1 MADPPSVDKPQAWQ
15 RFTLLDVFLLQASFA
30 IGLSVVVTF
39 APPATG
45 WLFRALAAVVLG
57 SAVAGPICLGT
68 QWALRGRR
76 SRLSAGEWLW
86 FTPIVF
92 LGGVLSASMAVPVP
106 YGFILAL
113 GIVWFSMQA
122 LFSLIAL
129 GALVG
134 LFMGDRPEVKCPW
147 TDAFGSSVCILF
159 CLALC
164 AGVGAVISI

>member
-1 MADPPSVDKPQAWQ
+1 MAEQPSVEKEPWQ

-30 IGLSVVVTF
+30 IGLSLAVTL

-45 WLFRALAAVVLG
+45 WLFRALAAIVLG
-57 SAVAGPICLGT
+57 STVAGPVVLGT

-76 SRLSAGEWLW
+76 SRLSGGEWLW

-106 YGFILAL
+106 NGFIVAL
-113 GIVWFSMQA
+113 GIVWLSMQA
-122 LFSLIAL
+122 LFSLIAV

-134 LFMGDRPEVKCPW
+134 LFMGDRPEVRCAW

-159 CLALC
+159 CVALC
-164 AGVGAVISI
+164 AGVGAVIS

>member
-1 MADPPSVDKPQAWQ
+1 MADQPSAEKEPWQ

-30 IGLSVVVTF
+30 IGLSLAVTL

-57 SAVAGPICLGT
+57 LTVAGPICLGT
-68 QWALRGRR
+68 QWAFRGRR
-76 SRLSAGEWLW
+76 SGLSMGEWLG
-86 FTPIVF
+86 FTPAAF
-92 LGGVLSASMAVPVP
+92 FAVGLLVAVVGPLFP
-106 YGFILAL
+106 LILLAL
-113 GIVWFSMQA
+113 VVWVLAQPLFA
-122 LFSLIAL
+122 LVAL

-134 LFMGDRPEVKCPW
+134 LFMGDRPEVKCTW

-164 AGVGAVISI
+164 AGVGTVMVISW